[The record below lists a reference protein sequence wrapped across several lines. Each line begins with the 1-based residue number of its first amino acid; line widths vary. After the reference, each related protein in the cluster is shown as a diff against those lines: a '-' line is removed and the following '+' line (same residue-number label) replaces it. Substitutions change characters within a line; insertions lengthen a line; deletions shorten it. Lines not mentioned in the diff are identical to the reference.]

1 MWAAIR
7 LLRATRVFLVIFL
20 SYMWQVSWA
29 RLWPKRY
36 ATSERWKKINRRN
49 ARRMYN
55 GFVRLRGVYIKLGQI
70 LSVMGTFL
78 PREYTEELEGL
89 QDDVPHQPYRKIK
102 KTFVDSFK
110 KEPHAAFTKFSEE
123 PIAAASLGQVHEA
136 FNADG
141 DRLAVKILYPNVA
154 TIIKVDLKV
163 LGWALDVYKN
173 FVPIQ
178 QISRVHE
185 QLADML
191 HRETDLLNEAK
202 MLQRMTANF
211 HGDPDVL
218 FAKVYPEY
226 TSSTVMTMTFMDGVK
241 ITKKDALRKLDL
253 DPYAVATKLIKV
265 FYKQLFIDRFFH
277 ADPHPGNFFVQRGPD
292 GQPRIV
298 ILDLGSAT
306 DLPDHLADGMF
317 DILSGLMTRND
328 NLVVQGINT
337 MGFVDPEGDRELLE
351 RTVRKYF
358 EKLLNLNITDFGKID
373 YAAAGSQL
381 ADPDMKR
388 EELRELMKS
397 IAYPEGWFY
406 VERAAVIMFG
416 LQATL
421 APKLNGIHVGF
432 PYITQFIFE
441 RNAKRLA
448 QAAAEARAEASNP
461 RLSLVSIADAAKEA
475 ATKSESSK
483 KEAAATKSESSKK
496 EAAATKSDS
505 SKKDAAATTSE
516 SSKKE
521 AAATKSDS
529 AKKTESK
536 EEALLN

>member
-7 LLRATRVFLVIFL
+7 LIRATRVFLVIFL

-29 RLWPKRY
+29 RLWPKRCN
-36 ATSERWKKINRRN
+36 TTERWKKINRRN

-55 GFVRLRGVYIKLGQI
+55 GFVNLRGVYIKLGQI

-110 KEPHAAFTKFSEE
+110 TEPHAAFAKFAEE

-136 FNADG
+136 FNEAG

-191 HRETDLLNEAK
+191 HRETDLMNEAK

-277 ADPHPGNFFVQRGPD
+277 ADPHPGNFFVQRGPE

-298 ILDLGSAT
+298 VLDLGSAT
-306 DLPDHLADGMF
+306 ELPDHLADGMF

-328 NLVVQGINT
+328 NMVVQGINT

-373 YAAAGSQL
+373 YDAAGKQL

-448 QAAAEARAEASNP
+448 HAAAEARAEASNP

-483 KEAAATKSESSKK
+483 KEAAATKSDSSKK

-505 SKKDAAATTSE
+505 SRKSGELKSE
-516 SSKKE
+516 
-521 AAATKSDS
+521 KSGELKPPD
-529 AKKTESK
+529 KPESK
-536 EEALLN
+536 EEVLLN